1 MQHTDILEKL
11 TTILVEQ
18 LGVQRRH
25 ITPEANIQQDL
36 GADSLDCVE
45 IVMAV
50 KEEFVIDI
58 TDEDAERIQTVQQA
72 VDLIHSQL

>member
-11 TTILVEQ
+11 ITILVEQ

-25 ITPEANIQQDL
+25 IIAEANIQQDL

-50 KEEFVIDI
+50 EEEFAIDI
-58 TDEDAERIQTVQQA
+58 SDEDAERIQTVQQA
-72 VDLIHSQL
+72 VDFIHSQL